1 MACFTC
7 GSSATLGSRPGVFA
21 ALSRAAAKSAASRL
35 RRMGVLPERVDWA
48 SRAAACERCPLRV
61 VSAGVSYCG
70 TPFLKQVDRDP
81 ALDGCGCPTVAKA
94 KDPAEHC
101 PVTVRHAGATRDAT
115 RGCDCKWCSPARSR
129 GAWVTHRKTLDGESA

>member
-7 GSSATLGSRPGVFA
+7 ASSALGSRPRVFA

-35 RRMGVLPERVDWA
+35 RRLGLLSERVNWA
-48 SRAAACERCPLRV
+48 ARASVCERCPLRV

-70 TPFLKQVDRDP
+70 TPFLRKTDRDA

-101 PVTVRHAGATRDAT
+101 PMTVGHRGASSVGDA
-115 RGCDCKWCSPARSR
+115 CDCKWCALTGR
-129 GAWVTHRKTLDGESA
+129 